1 MKEQTTDRNPTYAW
15 INEELA
21 KAKSDYSGLQARAAA
36 TQAIVALYQTKAQKL
51 EETGL
56 VQQDLLREAKA
67 NEDNYL
73 LYLHKREEAR
83 IEEALDRT
91 RILNVGMVEQP
102 TVPISPARSAMV
114 LGLIGLLL
122 ASTVSI
128 GLVFT
133 QEYLDSSFRTPAEV
147 LSELRI
153 PVLASVPLY
162 GNGNGNGNG
171 SHGVNGNGN
180 GTHHDAAPVTDQPG
194 VGSEPDNFHQ
204 QR

>member
-1 MKEQTTDRNPTYAW
+1 
-15 INEELA
+15 
-21 KAKSDYSGLQARAAA
+21 
-36 TQAIVALYQTKAQKL
+36 
-51 EETGL
+51 
-56 VQQDLLREAKA
+56 
-67 NEDNYL
+67 
-73 LYLHKREEAR
+73 
-83 IEEALDRT
+83 
-91 RILNVGMVEQP
+91 MVEQP
-102 TVPISPARSAMV
+102 TVPISPARTAMV